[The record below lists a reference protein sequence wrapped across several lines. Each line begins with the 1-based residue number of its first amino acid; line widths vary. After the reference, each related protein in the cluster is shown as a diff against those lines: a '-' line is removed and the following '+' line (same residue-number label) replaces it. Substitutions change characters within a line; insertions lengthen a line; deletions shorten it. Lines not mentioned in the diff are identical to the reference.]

1 LFALPL
7 IVTSCSSDRPARLVQ
22 SRSASENTVQPE
34 AAFRLEATRVADL
47 RPIDRKLIRSGD
59 LRVQVGSVQTAS
71 QRADS
76 IATQYGGVVAD
87 MHISEDDR
95 GKHTANLVIKIP
107 MDRFAAALQEFRQL
121 GSVKNEAITQEDVTR
136 AYTDLETRLTV
147 KEQTATRLRQ
157 LLANHTGTLSDVLAV
172 ERELS

>member
-1 LFALPL
+1 MCKYPGLGRLLGMIRYIRSDLCSVTRGLAPTTQHFILFALPL

-76 IATQYGGVVAD
+76 IATQYG
-87 MHISEDDR
+87 R
-95 GKHTANLVIKIP
+95 
-107 MDRFAAALQEFRQL
+107 
-121 GSVKNEAITQEDVTR
+121 
-136 AYTDLETRLTV
+136 
-147 KEQTATRLRQ
+147 
-157 LLANHTGTLSDVLAV
+157 
-172 ERELS
+172 